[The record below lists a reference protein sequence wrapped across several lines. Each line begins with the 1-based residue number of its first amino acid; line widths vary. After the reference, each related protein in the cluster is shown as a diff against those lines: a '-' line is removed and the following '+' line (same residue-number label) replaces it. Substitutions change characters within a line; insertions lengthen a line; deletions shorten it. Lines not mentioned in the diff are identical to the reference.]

1 MFPSKQFYFGLLL
14 SLLSSCVV
22 AIKWRD
28 TGGSIA
34 LEEAWTIPELMYQV
48 KSVQILFMLIISPTH
63 HSDTIVFIGI
73 HIDVAS
79 LTRST

>member
-14 SLLSSCVV
+14 SLFSSCVV

-34 LEEAWTIPELMYQV
+34 LEEAWAIPELMYQV
-48 KSVQILFMLIISPTH
+48 KSVQTSLFY
-63 HSDTIVFIGI
+63 
-73 HIDVAS
+73 S
-79 LTRST
+79 LPFC